1 MLFFREEK
9 WQESA
14 EQNYKRLWTRSVNLF
29 TKQLL
34 RTASHGSMSLTGNY
48 SITPSHYWMR
58 LILGGAVRLMPGMIM
73 TPEIRLNL
81 AMGLQDYS

>member
-14 EQNYKRLWTRSVNLF
+14 EQDYRKLWKKSVNSL

-48 SITPSHYWMR
+48 LITPSLHWMR

-73 TPEIRLNL
+73 TRLNR